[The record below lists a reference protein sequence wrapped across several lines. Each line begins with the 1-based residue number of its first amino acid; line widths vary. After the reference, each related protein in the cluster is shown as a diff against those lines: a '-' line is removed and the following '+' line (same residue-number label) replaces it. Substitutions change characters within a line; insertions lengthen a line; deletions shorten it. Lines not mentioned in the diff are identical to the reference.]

1 MVLSQGGPPF
11 PFNVPMVDTLPA
23 IKVKGAT
30 TLTDA
35 NPRTGYPALKWV
47 KVH

>member
-11 PFNVPMVDTLPA
+11 PFNVPMVDA
-23 IKVKGAT
+23 IKAKGAT

-35 NPRTGYPALKWV
+35 NPRTGHPALKWV

>member
-1 MVLSQGGPPF
+1 
-11 PFNVPMVDTLPA
+11 MVDALPA
-23 IKVKGAT
+23 LKAKGAT

-35 NPRTGYPALKWV
+35 NPRTDHPTLKWV